1 MYPYVAS
8 ELNKITKLSLTAAM
22 CWAAVKVIQ
31 DFLLKDDPV
40 FLQFINPIEEFN
52 QSFSSWTLVPFLW
65 QMLCEKAGCMF
76 CSFVKWTIFHDK
88 DTLICNGDICAPTNT
103 VLIILSPKPA

>member
-52 QSFSSWTLVPFLW
+52 QSFSS
-65 QMLCEKAGCMF
+65 
-76 CSFVKWTIFHDK
+76 
-88 DTLICNGDICAPTNT
+88 
-103 VLIILSPKPA
+103 